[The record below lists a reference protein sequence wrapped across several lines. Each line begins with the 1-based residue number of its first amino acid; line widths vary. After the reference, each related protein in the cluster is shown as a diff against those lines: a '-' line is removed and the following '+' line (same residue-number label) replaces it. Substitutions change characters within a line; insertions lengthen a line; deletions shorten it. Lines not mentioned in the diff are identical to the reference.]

1 LGQGQEKD
9 SLVAWYGT
17 EAKNFPFVK
26 INGWYS
32 KARHDVWV
40 AQAAHKHSACLFV
53 ACSPSG
59 KNLDTERNK

>member
-1 LGQGQEKD
+1 M
-9 SLVAWYGT
+9 
-17 EAKNFPFVK
+17 EAKDFPFVK
-26 INGWYS
+26 RNGWYG